1 MIKDLVSGKE
11 ASALVVIKDCLP
23 ARGENLLLCWSRQ
36 LSQRVD
42 VLVSLHC
49 GTTEKLGCETLDIDC
64 LNGLQCDANPPS
76 LDSSLARLKSH
87 HSLAAEESTSS
98 SSPSVSFVLP
108 DLNSLFL
115 FYPSSSVFSFLHSLL
130 RLRPQTTVIGLLH
143 RDCFPV
149 ALLPSL
155 DYLTRTSIT
164 LHPAPNKLLAAFRS
178 SSSSSSLDDPLS
190 TLADVFHKKPSGKVI
205 RSRELVIVAPSPPR
219 VLNAVD
225 VTSLSVKDDTPE
237 VDAVTTS
244 ALKTPSN
251 AKVSASKSTT
261 PQIAYE
267 DPSTSSDPTAN
278 LTFNLN
284 LSDREKSA
292 RDKVVLP
299 FAKKQ
304 AGQGKI
310 IYEAEDEDDLD
321 EEDPDDDLNV

>member
-11 ASALVVIKDCLP
+11 ATALVVIKDCLTAP
-23 ARGENLLLCWSRQ
+23 GENLLLCWSRQ

-49 GTTEKLGCETLDIDC
+49 GTTEKLGCESFDIDC
-64 LNGLQCDANPPS
+64 LNGLQCDANPSS
-76 LDSSLARLKSH
+76 LDSTLARLKSH
-87 HSLAAEESTSS
+87 RLLAADESTSS

-115 FYPSSSVFSFLHSLL
+115 FYSSSSVFSFLHSLL
-130 RLRPQTTVIGLLH
+130 RLRPLATVIGLLH
-143 RDCFPV
+143 RDCFPA

-164 LHPAPNKLLAAFRS
+164 LHPAPNKLLAASLS

-205 RSRELVIVAPSPPR
+205 RSRELVRMAPSPPR
-219 VLNAVD
+219 VLNSVD
-225 VTSLSVKDDTPE
+225 VSTLSVKDDTPE
-237 VDAVTTS
+237 VDAVATTT
-244 ALKTPSN
+244 AVTATAP
-251 AKVSASKSTT
+251 SKSTT

-267 DPSTSSDPTAN
+267 DSSMSSDPTAN

-292 RDKVVLP
+292 REKVVLP